1 MSEYIRITDTV
12 TGEVEVAELVA
23 VPAEALASVEAFDEW
38 MRTVFPTEVAGG

>member
-23 VPAEALASVEAFDEW
+23 VPAEALRSVEAFDEW
-38 MRTVFPTEVAGG
+38 MRTVFTAEVERG